1 MESSTTSFSHPCLY
15 LMPCIVLDQT
25 KRTTF
30 DAKTAQRFLLS
41 PGDHFYVPV
50 NNVYRLENHSDRA
63 KVVIYW
69 TIIKAGGEGLSDN
82 EVEA

>member
-1 MESSTTSFSHPCLY
+1 
-15 LMPCIVLDQT
+15 
-25 KRTTF
+25 F

-63 KVVIYW
+63 KAVIYW
-69 TIIKAGGEGLSDN
+69 TIIK
-82 EVEA
+82 